1 MDPWQIDNVYVERSR
16 LQVDATRATIAEMRS
31 VMEESRRIL
40 ARSQNLLRR
49 IHQKEVPPQMP
60 ATTTYIVSVF
70 EKPHWRTVLTTK
82 DKAKALAERDRR
94 QGAGRRDHAEGEE
107 VLSGRIYIFQPTER
121 LLPARCYHNDPRIG
135 IIKGLVPSWPQ
146 FESAVSRKCPVAQ
159 RSRFWSRRQRTR
171 RTS

>member
-1 MDPWQIDNVYVERSR
+1 MPRGPR
-16 LQVDATRATIAEMRS
+16 
-31 VMEESRRIL
+31 
-40 ARSQNLLRR
+40 LRR
-49 IHQKEVPPQMP
+49 CDPSWRRAGAFLLDPKNCCAASIKRKVPPQMP

-171 RTS
+171 RIPRKTDHLSDGEVS